1 MTICIRRMK
10 GLQGLVILIACAAT
24 LACVQKPVVP
34 SGAARVPIN
43 SDEMIQQYRE
53 RVKSDQ
59 REKQDRSLLARQ
71 MDSLTQQVHELRTAL
86 TLVQLQ
92 QQELAR
98 GKARS
103 GPTITAAALTINPL
117 SPELK
122 GPRVNPLLPEWKG
135 PLTSAPLSN
144 DGSTTP
150 AASDQILSRTDAA
163 QSEAERSAT
172 AGPVC
177 RIGSSAAALPSPP
190 PPILEEQIDSWRS
203 RVIELSE
210 REQVELHRHSIIFRV
225 SERIGRSEFRPSK
238 PLQSHLKQIMR
249 RGPCLHVRGY
259 TDGDKDRWIEH
270 ETAKQ
275 RAYKAQAYLI
285 AQGYAPNQIEITIVP
300 IGEHVADN
308 ATKKGR
314 AKNRRVEIEVKE
326 HNPASIWPQWY
337 G

>member
-1 MTICIRRMK
+1 MTICSRRRTQ
-10 GLQGLVILIACAAT
+10 LQGLVILIACAAT

-43 SDEMIQQYRE
+43 SDEMIHQYRE

-59 REKQDRSLLARQ
+59 REKQERSLLTKQ
-71 MDSLTQQVHELRTAL
+71 MESLTQQVQELGATL

-92 QQELAR
+92 QQELAK
-98 GKARS
+98 GKSRS
-103 GPTITAAALTINPL
+103 GYKMTPTALTINPL
-117 SPELK
+117 SPES
-122 GPRVNPLLPEWKG
+122 KG
-135 PLTSAPLSN
+135 PLTSAPLSP
-144 DGSTTP
+144 DGSTSPT
-150 AASDQILSRTDAA
+150 ASDQSLTRIGSA
-163 QSEAERSAT
+163 QSEEERST
-172 AGPVC
+172 RVGPAC
-177 RIGSSAAALPSPP
+177 STGPSAAPSPSPP
-190 PPILEEQIDSWRS
+190 PPILEEPTNSRRP

-225 SERIGRSEFRPSK
+225 SERRGRSAFLPSK

-249 RGPCLHVRGY
+249 RGPCLQVRGY
-259 TDGDKDRWIEH
+259 TDGDKDRWIER

-275 RAYKAQAYLI
+275 RAYKARAYLI
-285 AQGYAPNQIEITIVP
+285 AQGYAPNHIEITIVP

-326 HNPASIWPQWY
+326 RNPASVWPQWY

>member
-1 MTICIRRMK
+1 MRTSMK
-10 GLQGLVILIACAAT
+10 RQARLQALVILIACAAT

-59 REKQDRSLLARQ
+59 REKQERSLLTRQ
-71 MDSLTQQVHELRTAL
+71 VDNLTQQVQELSSAV

-92 QQELAR
+92 QQELAK
-98 GKARS
+98 GKTRS
-103 GPTITAAALTINPL
+103 GPTTSKTALTIPPV
-117 SPELK
+117 SPES
-122 GPRVNPLLPEWKG
+122 KG
-135 PLTSAPLSN
+135 PLTSATASP
-144 DGSTTP
+144 DGNTSPT
-150 AASDQILSRTDAA
+150 ASDQSLSPNDTA
-163 QSEAERSAT
+163 QSEEEQSTRVGPACS
-172 AGPVC
+172 AGP
-177 RIGSSAAALPSPP
+177 AAAPSPSPP
-190 PPILEEQIDSWRS
+190 PSILEGQTNSWRP

-210 REQVELHRHSIIFRV
+210 REQVEVHRHSIIFRV
-225 SERIGRSEFRPSK
+225 SERTGRSEFRPSK
-238 PLQSHLKQIMR
+238 PLQSHLKQIMS

-259 TDGDKDRWIEH
+259 TDGDRDRRIER

-275 RAYKAQAYLI
+275 RAYKARNYLI
-285 AQGYAPNQIEITIVP
+285 AQGYDPNYIEITIIP

>member
-1 MTICIRRMK
+1 MK
-10 GLQGLVILIACAAT
+10 RQARFQALVILIACAAT

-59 REKQDRSLLARQ
+59 REKQERSFLTRQ
-71 MDSLTQQVHELRTAL
+71 IESLTQQVQELSAALTLMQLNQQELTKGKSRSGLTITKTAL
-86 TLVQLQ
+86 TIPPASS
-92 QQELAR
+92 E
-98 GKARS
+98 S
-103 GPTITAAALTINPL
+103 
-117 SPELK
+117 
-122 GPRVNPLLPEWKG
+122 KG
-135 PLTSAPLSN
+135 PLTKATVSP
-144 DGSTTP
+144 DGNGSPT
-150 AASDQILSRTDAA
+150 ASDQSLSRNDTA
-163 QSEAERSAT
+163 QSEEEQSNSV
-172 AGPVC
+172 GPTC
-177 RIGSSAAALPSPP
+177 SSGPSAAPSPSPP
-190 PPILEEQIDSWRS
+190 SPIEKGQIHSWRP

-225 SERIGRSEFRPSK
+225 SERTGRSEFRPSK
-238 PLQSHLKQIMR
+238 PLQSHLKQIMS

-259 TDGDKDRWIEH
+259 TDGDKDLWIER

-275 RAYKAQAYLI
+275 RAHKARAYLI
-285 AQGYAPNQIEITIVP
+285 AQGYDPNHIEITIVP
-300 IGEHVADN
+300 IGQHVADN

-326 HNPASIWPQWY
+326 QNPSSVWPQWY

>member
-1 MTICIRRMK
+1 MTICIRTLT
-10 GLQGLVILIACAAT
+10 GLQGLVILIACTAT

-59 REKQDRSLLARQ
+59 REKQERSLLTRQ
-71 MDSLTQQVHELRTAL
+71 VDSLTQQVQELNTAL

-92 QQELAR
+92 QQELAK
-98 GKARS
+98 GKSKS
-103 GPTITAAALTINPL
+103 GFTFTKTALTIPL
-117 SPELK
+117 VSPDS
-122 GPRVNPLLPEWKG
+122 KG
-135 PLTSAPLSN
+135 PLTSALLSS
-144 DGSTTP
+144 DGSTSP
-150 AASDQILSRTDAA
+150 AASDQSLSRTETA
-163 QSEAERSAT
+163 QSEEERSTMPGPTCSTGPSAT
-172 AGPVC
+172 P
-177 RIGSSAAALPSPP
+177 SHSPP
-190 PPILEEQIDSWRS
+190 PPIQEEQADSWRP
-203 RVIELSE
+203 RVIALSE
-210 REQVELHRHSIIFRV
+210 REQVELHRHSVIFRL
-225 SERIGRSEFRPSK
+225 SQQRGRSEFRPSK

-249 RGPCLHVRGY
+249 RGPCLQVRGY
-259 TDGDKDRWIEH
+259 TDGDKDQWIER

-275 RAYKAQAYLI
+275 RAYKARAYLI
-285 AQGYAPNQIEITIVP
+285 AKGYAPNHIEITIVP